1 MKAVIEFL
9 NNMDARA
16 VRAVSISV
24 ALFVLVLAV
33 FVIGR
38 FVFGIEP
45 GDVQTWLAEAASEWY
60 ALPLTVLAFTV
71 FSYIGAPQFA
81 LIAAAVLAFGPVAG
95 FGYSCLGTMV
105 SAAANF
111 WTGRVLGADV
121 VRRYGGETVNRISAF
136 VGRNGFWASA
146 IIRNVPSAPFI
157 VINMAAGVS
166 RMGFFVFMAG
176 TGLGIVPKIALV
188 AFAGSSVIA
197 LLTGSGL
204 WVAAILALTALGWL
218 MAMLMARRWLG
229 RTRTGQAAAD
239 LSTADDAVSDGTST
253 LAIGDGASHKKG

>member
-1 MKAVIEFL
+1 MQALINFL
-9 NNMDARA
+9 NAMDARA
-16 VRAVSISV
+16 VRAVSVSIGLF
-24 ALFVLVLAV
+24 ALVIAV
-33 FVIGR
+33 FLIGR
-38 FVFGIEP
+38 FAFGIEP
-45 GDVQTWLAEAASEWY
+45 GDVQAWLADAASEWY
-60 ALPLTVLAFTV
+60 ALPLTILAFTA

-95 FGYSCLGTMV
+95 FAYSWLGTMV

-121 VRRYGGETVNRISAF
+121 VRRYGGETVNRVSAF

-166 RMGFFVFMAG
+166 QMGFLVFMAG
-176 TGLGIVPKIALV
+176 SGLGIIPKIALV

-204 WVAAILALTALGWL
+204 WVAAVLALTAFGWL

-229 RTRTGQAAAD
+229 ATEAGREAANLKSAD
-239 LSTADDAVSDGTST
+239 RERADGTSS
-253 LAIGDGASHKKG
+253 LAIADGASHKED

>member
-1 MKAVIEFL
+1 MMNFL
-9 NNMDARA
+9 NAMDARA
-16 VRAVSISV
+16 VRAVSVSL
-24 ALFVLVLAV
+24 ALFALVIAV
-33 FVIGR
+33 FLVGR
-38 FVFGIEP
+38 FAFGIEP
-45 GDVQTWLAEAASEWY
+45 GDVQVWLSQAASQWY
-60 ALPLTVLAFTV
+60 ALPLTILAFTA

-95 FGYSCLGTMV
+95 FAYSWLGTMV

-121 VRRYGGETVNRISAF
+121 IRRYGGETVNRVSAF

-166 RMGFFVFMAG
+166 RMGFLIFMAG
-176 TGLGIVPKIALV
+176 TGLGIIPKIALV

-204 WVAAILALTALGWL
+204 WVAAILALTAFGWL
-218 MAMLMARRWLG
+218 MAMLMARRWLSA
-229 RTRTGQAAAD
+229 TPVGQDAAA
-239 LSTADDAVSDGTST
+239 LKSADGNARHGTSS
-253 LAIGDGASHKKG
+253 LAIGDGASHKGE

>member
-1 MKAVIEFL
+1 MNAVLTFL
-9 NNMDARA
+9 NAMDARA
-16 VRAVSISV
+16 VRAVSISL
-24 ALFVLVLAV
+24 ALFGLVIAV
-33 FVIGR
+33 FLVGR
-38 FVFGIEP
+38 FAFGIEP
-45 GDVQTWLAEAASEWY
+45 GHVQAWLAEAASEWY
-60 ALPLTVLAFTV
+60 ALPLTILAFTA

-81 LIAAAVLAFGPVAG
+81 LIAAAVLAFGPLGG
-95 FGYSCLGTMV
+95 FAYSWLGTMV

-111 WTGRVLGADV
+111 WTGRILGADV
-121 VRRYGGETVNRISAF
+121 VRRYGGDTVNRVSAF

-176 TGLGIVPKIALV
+176 TALGIIPKIALV

-204 WVAAILALTALGWL
+204 WVAAILALTAFGWL

-229 RTRTGQAAAD
+229 RTDTGREAASLKSAD
-239 LSTADDAVSDGTST
+239 GGAEDGTSS
-253 LAIGDGASHKKG
+253 LAIGDGASHKGD